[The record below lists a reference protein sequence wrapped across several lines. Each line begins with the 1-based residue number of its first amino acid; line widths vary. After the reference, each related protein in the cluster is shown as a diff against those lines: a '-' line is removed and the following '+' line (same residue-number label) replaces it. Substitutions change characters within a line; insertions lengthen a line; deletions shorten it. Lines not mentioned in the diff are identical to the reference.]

1 MLQGN
6 ISKLSSALALART
19 LELVASDEG
28 FIKQNIAHAFADLLL
43 FAANKNIK
51 IEAVPTWSGLQS
63 YLDLNTA
70 QIKVWTEDLSVDFE
84 SLLEACSKETAP
96 MISLDTRQLKL
107 AWKKAIPVPMAPG
120 ELVICFDLISK
131 IPEDYREALRAAGSL
146 KETFTPGTTSETIS
160 CPVGNEEIPF

>member
-1 MLQGN
+1 MLQGKMSN
-6 ISKLSSALALART
+6 LGSALALART
-19 LELVASDEG
+19 LELVASNEG
-28 FIKQNIAHAFADLLL
+28 FIKQSLAHAFADLLL
-43 FAANKNIK
+43 FAAEKKIK
-51 IEAVPTWSGLQS
+51 IELIPSWSGLQS

-96 MISLDTRQLKL
+96 MVSLYTRQLKL
-107 AWKKAIPVPMAPG
+107 AWKKAVPVPMTPG
-120 ELVICFDLISK
+120 ELIICFDLISK

-160 CPVGNEEIPF
+160 CPLGDEEIPF